1 MLQIIEEREV
11 SGMKYEELDIVF
23 VSEGA
28 QYEEIDLEALDETHQ
43 LEESE
48 SITD

>member
-1 MLQIIEEREV
+1 
-11 SGMKYEELDIVF
+11 MKYEELDIVF